1 MNWHTGIT
9 GYLIVYLW
17 GDDPERVI
25 NMAVSRGIR
34 IWDIKQRDDGRYL
47 LKVRRGEYRALRVLS
62 RRSSC
67 RVKVA
72 GKRGLPFIAL
82 RVRRRKILT
91 AGLLFFCLA
100 LYTLSCFVWS
110 IEIEGNERITVEEIT
125 LAAEDC
131 GLKKG
136 ALKYNLKQDELG
148 EKLLAALP
156 ELTWVGVRLE
166 GTKAIIK
173 VAEKIPSPSEEETA
187 PAHLLAGCDGKIE
200 EILVLTGTPLVKE
213 GDVVQKGQ
221 VLIAGFT
228 YPEIVYDQNGEP
240 VGKGQPEKVRARGL
254 VRAYVKRSCEMEC
267 PIKEERTCDSGNM
280 FKIVLLR
287 FAGREI
293 VLKGPGEVPYEIYRT
308 VEQVKTLY
316 GGRNKQGAVEIITIE
331 YLEQLREVRYWGLKG
346 AYQEALNKAKE
357 EMLVLLPKDCR
368 VVAEKNEPADEELK
382 DVVRVRYILETIEN
396 IGVY

>member
-25 NMAVSRGIR
+25 NMAISRGIR
-34 IWDIKQRDDGRYL
+34 IWDIEQRDDGRYL
-47 LKVRRGEYRALRVLS
+47 LKVRPREYRALRVLS

-72 GKRGLPFIAL
+72 GKRGLPFVAL

-100 LYTLSCFVWS
+100 LYTLGCFVWS
-110 IEIEGNERITVEEIT
+110 IEIEGNERVTVEEIT
-125 LAAEDC
+125 LAAEKS
-131 GLKKG
+131 GLKIG
-136 ALKYNLKQDELG
+136 ALKYNLEQDELG
-148 EKLLAALP
+148 EKLLATLP
-156 ELTWVGVRLE
+156 ELVWVGIRLE

-173 VAEKIPSPSEEETA
+173 VAEKIPSPCAEETA
-187 PAHLLAGCDGKIE
+187 PAHLLAGCDGRIE
-200 EILVLTGTPLVKE
+200 EMLVLTGTPLVKE

-221 VLIAGFT
+221 VLIAGFA
-228 YPEIVYDQNGEP
+228 YPELVYDQNGEP
-240 VGKGQPEKVRARGL
+240 VAKGQPEKVRARGL
-254 VRAYVKRSCEMEC
+254 VRAYIKRSCEKEC

-280 FKIVLLR
+280 AKRVLLK

-293 VLKGPGEVPYEIYRT
+293 VIKGPGEVPYETYRT
-308 VEQVKTLY
+308 VQQVKTLY
-316 GGRNKQGAVEIITIE
+316 GGRNKQGVVEIITIE
-331 YLEQLREVRYWGLKG
+331 YLEQLREVHYWGLKG

-357 EMLVLLPKDCR
+357 EIFALLPKDCR
-368 VVAEKNEPADEELK
+368 VVAEENEPVDEELK